1 MSTTRARTIALTLA
15 TFAGIAYG
23 QPSTESPDYWLSPS
37 SGPLDTATLAAVWTD
52 EERPELSTSDP
63 TDRRKLLVHIWYPVA
78 GIDGAEHASYSTSIH
93 LYRDWVGDFFGPI
106 VSTPTRSVTK
116 GALPANPEHFPVI
129 VYNPG
134 AGFPAFTATNQTE
147 FLASH
152 GYIVVAVGRPES
164 SSMRQFPNG
173 DVFQAD
179 VTLES
184 LSDQQMAEMSPTAI
198 YKWRSDNPDQR
209 SRLAT
214 QAADV
219 AFVLDYLSRL
229 GSDSEL
235 PFTGRM
241 DLENV
246 GVFGWSLG
254 GATATQAAANDSR
267 IKAVANLEG
276 ALYGRPVATTG
287 LTKPVFLIQAA
298 RNAGEP
304 SDGTADPDFEEV
316 SAEMNRELWQ
326 MLRLTNADWY
336 RAVILGA
343 DHNSFSDYYVT
354 VPLPP
359 SVAPAREVHAVVNP
373 LLLEFFDRYL
383 RGSKDSPLLDGLQSL
398 PLLRIA
404 SRP

>member
-1 MSTTRARTIALTLA
+1 MSITKARTVAIALA
-15 TFAGIAYG
+15 TVSGIANG
-23 QPSTESPDYWLSPS
+23 QPSVESPDYWLSS
-37 SGPLDTATLAAVWTD
+37 SLGPLDTATLTAVWTD

-78 GIDGAEHASYSTSIH
+78 GMDGAERASYSTSIH

-106 VSTPTRSVTK
+106 VSTPTRSVTR
-116 GALPANPEHFPVI
+116 GTLPANPEQFPVI

-164 SSMRQFPNG
+164 SSLRQFPNG
-173 DVFQAD
+173 DVFRAD
-179 VTLES
+179 VALES
-184 LSDQQMAEMSPTAI
+184 LSDQQIAEMSPTAI
-198 YKWRSDNPDQR
+198 YEWRSDNPDQR
-209 SRLAT
+209 TRLAT
-214 QAADV
+214 HAADV
-219 AFVLDYLSRL
+219 AFVLDHLSHL
-229 GSDSEL
+229 SPDSEL
-235 PFTGRM
+235 PLAGRM

-254 GATATQAAANDSR
+254 GATATQAAADDFR

-287 LTKPVFLIQAA
+287 LDKPVLLIQAA

-304 SDGTADPDFEEV
+304 TNGAADPDFEEV

-326 MLRLTNADWY
+326 MLRLTTADWY

-343 DHNSFSDYYVT
+343 DHNSFSDYYIT

-359 SVAPAREVHAVVNP
+359 TVAPAREVHGVVNP

-383 RGSKDSPLLDGLQSL
+383 RGSTDSPLLDRRQSL
-398 PLLRIA
+398 PLLRLA